1 MHCALRIVQIVGQGW
16 PRAWWAVKWGEI
28 RLRIYFSG
36 LDIKIIRGLA
46 KSFAWGK
53 ARGLLN
59 VSTIREPNAGRRA

>member
-1 MHCALRIVQIVGQGW
+1 MVGRKVGGDQTN
-16 PRAWWAVKWGEI
+16 
-28 RLRIYFSG
+28 FSG

>member
-1 MHCALRIVQIVGQGW
+1 MVGRKVG
-16 PRAWWAVKWGEI
+16 AEI
-28 RLRIYFSG
+28 RLKIYFSG

-59 VSTIREPNAGRRA
+59 DNVNTIREPNAGRRA